1 MLVMERHP
9 VPAVPARA
17 AMQHHLSLE
26 LTGCDLEASA
36 DPGALLDLAAAL
48 LEAID
53 DEARDGALP
62 MHIAV
67 RDALWGE
74 WSVIQIAECSSI
86 TARVDEASGDA
97 RLEIAGLRPFGAEAA
112 VAVIRERLA
121 PRAIV
126 RRGAPVG

>member
-1 MLVMERHP
+1 
-9 VPAVPARA
+9 
-17 AMQHHLSLE
+17 MQHHLSLE

-97 RLEIAGLRPFGAEAA
+97 RLEIAGLRPRAAGAAGD
-112 VAVIRERLA
+112 RPPGGPGRLRPLAMRA
-121 PRAIV
+121 PDPAPPAPTTT
-126 RRGAPVG
+126 RGG